1 MEILNLSWHEDQ
13 DYIHWEKNIVNF
25 NKYLV
30 QYCQLNIYLQ

>member
-1 MEILNLSWHEDQ
+1 MELNNLT
-13 DYIHWEKNIVNF
+13 YLYWEKNIINF